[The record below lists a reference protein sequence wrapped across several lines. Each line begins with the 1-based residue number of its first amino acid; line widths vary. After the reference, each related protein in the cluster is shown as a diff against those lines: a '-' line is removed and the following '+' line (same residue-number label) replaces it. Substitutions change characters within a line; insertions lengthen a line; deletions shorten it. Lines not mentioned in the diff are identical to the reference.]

1 MGATTHKTVPW
12 LAVAG
17 QLVAASLAASVVL
30 VVSCFLYV
38 ATGLLQG
45 HVQVVT
51 AERSASFRYSIH
63 FLGAIVDDS
72 ESRFR
77 FLCLLL
83 LLPSLAVGALVWR
96 HFRRRWKGHHDI

>member
-63 FLGAIVDDS
+63 FLGATVDDS
-72 ESRFR
+72 ESLLRFEFHLILR
-77 FLCLLL
+77 
-83 LLPSLAVGALVWR
+83 PKQALRAIVLR
-96 HFRRRWKGHHDI
+96 DISTQ